1 MKLYFRRSGG
11 FAPIFM
17 GLNIDTAENP
27 APDLE
32 ALVQS
37 SGIMNET
44 SKKVPQARDV
54 YYYTFDLDVDGKKH
68 KVTFDQLS
76 VPEKVKP
83 LLEYCNKHAKNM
95 MPDE

>member
-17 GLNIDTAENP
+17 GCNFDTAENP
-27 APDLE
+27 SSDVEELIH
-32 ALVQS
+32 S
-37 SGIMNET
+37 SGIINET

-54 YYYTFDLDVDGKKH
+54 YYYTFDIEIGEQKN

-76 VPEKVKP
+76 VPERVKP
-83 LLEYCNKHAKNM
+83 LLDFCMKHAKNM
-95 MPDE
+95 MPD

>member
-11 FAPIFM
+11 FAPIFV
-17 GLNIDTAENP
+17 GCNFDTDAS
-27 APDLE
+27 PDPILDGM
-32 ALVQS
+32 VQN
-37 SGIMNET
+37 SGILHET

-54 YYYTFDLDVDGKKH
+54 FYYTFDLEMNGQKN

-76 VPEKVKP
+76 VPERVKP
-83 LLEYCNKHAKNM
+83 LLDYCMTHAKNM